1 MQAHPLLPKLKALR
15 LSGMLDTLDVRAGQA
30 QSQPLSPV
38 EFLALLLDDE
48 LERRHNRALQRRE
61 QEAGFESARRL
72 SQFDFSALP
81 TLDQREVREMATCA
95 FIERQENWLL
105 HGPTGTGKSHL
116 AVSTG
121 YEALCRGHRVRYA
134 PVHRF
139 LGELYG
145 ARADGSYSRRVQQA
159 CKVELLILDDFGL
172 RPVNAT
178 GAEDLY
184 EVIQRRYERGSI
196 LLTSNRDPSEWAE
209 VFGDALLASA
219 ALDRLTHHARV
230 TAITGES
237 YRQRQR
243 RERALCKESP
253 EAGTGSPDNDERK
266 PTERRTI

>member
-1 MQAHPLLPKLKALR
+1 MQAHPLLAKLKALR
-15 LSGMLDTLDVRAGQA
+15 LSGMLDTLDLRAEQA
-30 QSQPLSPV
+30 HSQPLSAL

-48 LERRHNRALQRRE
+48 LERRQNRALQRRE

-72 SQFDFSALP
+72 SQFDFRALP
-81 TLDQREVREMATCA
+81 SLDQRQVREMVGGA
-95 FIERQENWLL
+95 FIERAENWLL

-121 YEALCRGHRVRYA
+121 YEALRRGHRVLYW
-134 PVHRF
+134 PVHG
-139 LGELYG
+139 LLCELYA
-145 ARADGSYSRRVQQA
+145 ARADGSYQRRLRQA
-159 CKVELLILDDFGL
+159 CSVELLILDDFGL
-172 RPVNAT
+172 RPVNAV

-184 EVIQRRYERGSI
+184 EIIQRRYERASI

-219 ALDRLTHHARV
+219 ALDRLTHHARI

-243 RERALCKESP
+243 RERAQGPVSQEG
-253 EAGTGSPDNDERK
+253 GTRTNENDERN
-266 PTERRTI
+266 PTEQRTV